1 MSIHVD
7 TRQARETIGRMAA
20 GLSAQQID
28 RATARAINHTSAKAR
43 TPIKSEIRQRYNIQ
57 AKALAGKGTS
67 LTKAFLRKLQGSVDA
82 STRPIPLILFN
93 GTKQTDK
100 GVQATVVRG
109 QRKLIKGAF
118 ITTTKAGKRGVFA
131 RGQHQDGGGFKF
143 RHKRIVKK
151 GPDMPIEQLNS
162 VSIYTGGISNPVQR
176 TVEAIVG
183 SAYPKRFVHEVQA
196 ILKGIT
202 R

>member
-43 TPIKSEIRQRYNIQ
+43 TPIKGEIRRRYNIQ

-67 LTKAFLRKLQGSVDA
+67 LTKAFPRKLQGSVDA

-93 GTKQTDK
+93 GTRQTDK
-100 GVQATVVRG
+100 GVTVTVLRG
-109 QRKLIKGAF
+109 QRKLIRGAF

-131 RGQHQDGGGFKF
+131 RGEHHEGGFKF

-162 VSIYTGGISNPVQR
+162 VSIHTGGISKPVQQ
-176 TVEAIVG
+176 TISTLV
-183 SAYPKRFVHEVQA
+183 STQYPKRFVHEIQA

-202 R
+202 T